1 VIASNR
7 LTVIGTCSSPVEV
20 RKRPAGF
27 RRLRLFRPPAPESRR
42 PETPARVQ
50 CPPRRLRQRLRRGF
64 ERLLP
69 LRHGFWSK
77 QHFPF
82 PPWLASGWKEVA
94 GMAGGRAGTPR
105 SSVFRMAC
113 WRCRHARCCC

>member
-1 VIASNR
+1 VIARNR

-27 RRLRLFRPPAPESRR
+27 RRLRLCRPPAPESRR
-42 PETPARVQ
+42 PETPARVK
-50 CPPRRLRQRLRRGF
+50 CPGQRSARRLRRRPRGRF
-64 ERLLP
+64 DRLLP

-82 PPWLASGWKEVA
+82 PSWLASGWRGMA
-94 GMAGGRAGTPR
+94 GMSGGRAGTPR
-105 SSVFRMAC
+105 SSVIRMTIM
-113 WRCRHARCCC
+113 RLRF